1 MKRPIQ
7 FLRNPEPARIPAD
20 FLAFLRKL
28 GGPTLIVLDGEERER
43 TRAMATL
50 LHGNEPSGAR
60 AIHQWLLGGR
70 RPRTK
75 LLCLVASVHT
85 ALHEEALRHRSMPGQ
100 RDQNRCFRPP
110 FDDAP
115 GHIAGHFLELLQQ
128 HRPECLLDLHN
139 TSGVGPAFGVVPH
152 EDLAHEAIV
161 SRFCSHLI
169 VTDLR
174 LGSLMEISGSP
185 CPAVTVECGGARDP
199 VADRI
204 AREGLERYL
213 LDEDV
218 MGTLAG
224 ERRLDVYHHPVRL
237 ELEPGASIAYCDE
250 PLPGMDS
257 HRGAGAGALQLRRRR
272 PRYAHRLAGGARHR
286 GAARA
291 QRRGEDVLAQYFTAR
306 DGRLYPSQ
314 KLRLFMVTTNPQ
326 IALSDCLLY
335 ASPEREHT
343 RL

>member
-70 RPRTK
+70 RPRTN

-85 ALHEEALRHRSMPGQ
+85 ALHEEAFRHRFMPGQ

-139 TSGVGPAFGVVPH
+139 TSGFGPAFGVVPH

-213 LDEDV
+213 MDEDV

-250 PLPGMDS
+250 PLPGMDLTVAPALE
-257 HRGAGAGALQLRRRR
+257 HCNFGGAGPDTPIGWLGERGTAALRVRN
-272 PRYAHRLAGGARHR
+272 A
-286 GAARA
+286 
-291 QRRGEDVLAQYFTAR
+291 RGEDVLAQYFTAR

>member
-7 FLRNPEPARIPAD
+7 FLRNPDPARIPPD
-20 FLAFLRKL
+20 LLAFLRKL

-60 AIHQWLLGGR
+60 AIHQWLLAGR
-70 RPRTK
+70 RPRTN
-75 LLCLVASVHT
+75 LVCLVASVHT
-85 ALHEEALRHRSMPGQ
+85 ALHEEPFRHRCMPGQ
-100 RDQNRCFRPP
+100 RDQNRCFRAP

-115 GHIAGHFLELLQQ
+115 GHIAAHFLELLDQ

-139 TSGVGPAFGVVPH
+139 TSGFGPAFGVVPH

-169 VTDLR
+169 ITDLK

-204 AREGLERYL
+204 AHEGLQRYL
-213 LDEDV
+213 MDEDV

-224 ERRLDVYHHPVRL
+224 ARRLDVYHHPVRL

-250 PLPGMDS
+250 PLPGMDLTVPPALE
-257 HRGAGAGALQLRRRR
+257 RCNFGGAGPETPIGWLGERGTAALRVRN
-272 PRYAHRLAGGARHR
+272 G
-286 GAARA
+286 
-291 QRRGEDVLAQYFTAR
+291 RGEDVLAAYFTAR

-335 ASPEREHT
+335 ASAEREHT

>member
-70 RPRTK
+70 RPRTN

-85 ALHEEALRHRSMPGQ
+85 ALHEEAFRHRFMPGQ

-139 TSGVGPAFGVVPH
+139 TSGFGPAFGVVPH

-213 LDEDV
+213 MDEDV

-250 PLPGMDS
+250 PLPGMDFTVAPALE
-257 HRGAGAGALQLRRRR
+257 HCNFGGAGPDTPIGWLGEGGTAALRVRN
-272 PRYAHRLAGGARHR
+272 A
-286 GAARA
+286 
-291 QRRGEDVLAQYFTAR
+291 RGEDVLAQYFTAR

-343 RL
+343 LL